1 MPHARISL
9 RFAIWLPILGML
21 ALFAPPGVAS
31 ALPAPL
37 DLRAEEA
44 AGGHTIQ
51 RHVEKSE
58 AALRARLARETS
70 IPAASS
76 FTDIAT
82 AEREI
87 AAALHHR
94 SAAIDVWAQA
104 SGGSPVHAFTY
115 NANRVVGHGVVRAT
129 GKLQEM
135 TKVQIVLRKTS
146 FGGRKAFL
154 LTAYPAL

>member
-9 RFAIWLPILGML
+9 RSAIWLPILGML
-21 ALFAPPGVAS
+21 ALFAASGMASAS

-58 AALRARLARETS
+58 AALRERLAREAS
-70 IPAASS
+70 IPVASS
-76 FTDIAT
+76 FKDLAT

-87 AAALHHR
+87 ASALHHR

-104 SGGSPVHAFTY
+104 SGGSPVHAFTH

-135 TKVQIVLRKTS
+135 TKVQIVLRNT
-146 FGGRKAFL
+146 
-154 LTAYPAL
+154 